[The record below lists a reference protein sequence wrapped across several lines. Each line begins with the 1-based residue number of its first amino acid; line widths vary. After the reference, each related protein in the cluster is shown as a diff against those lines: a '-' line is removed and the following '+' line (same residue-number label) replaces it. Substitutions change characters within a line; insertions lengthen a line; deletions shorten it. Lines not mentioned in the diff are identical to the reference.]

1 VKPNAK
7 RVVYFEPWPDPV
19 SEEILRRKPEIEIG
33 RLSSQAAE
41 AENLALLRRSHAYQ
55 IGAARDE
62 LPRYMWAED
71 ALLAQCPDLLIAS
84 SHGAGFDTIDLAA
97 CTRAG
102 VLAVNQAGGN
112 KEGVA
117 EHALAMMLTLSKKLI
132 NADRRMRR
140 SHDFRRAD
148 FIGNDLFGKT
158 LGVIGMGHIG
168 SRLTELCRSLF
179 RMRVLACDPYLD
191 AAAIAARGAEKT
203 SLDALLRES
212 DFVSIHCPRTA
223 ETENMIGR
231 AQFAAMKPNAYFV
244 NTARGGIHDE
254 AALQEALEQ
263 RRIAG
268 AGLDVWA
275 VEPPPL
281 DHPLLKRDDVLASPH
296 IAGVTRES
304 RKQTA
309 TIAAEQL
316 LDVLDGKRPPR
327 LLNPEVWPAYAKRFE
342 RVMGKAVKD

>member
-1 VKPNAK
+1 MKPNAI
-7 RVVYFEPWPDPV
+7 RVVYFEPWQDPV
-19 SEEILRRKPEIEIG
+19 SETILRKRPEIEIG
-33 RLSSQAAE
+33 RLSPKSAE
-41 AENLALLRRSHAYQ
+41 ADNLALLKSSHVYQ

-71 ALLAQCPDLLIAS
+71 GLLKQCPDLLVAS

-117 EHALAMMLTLSKKLI
+117 EHALAMLLTLSKKI
-132 NADRRMRR
+132 IQADRRMRR
-140 SHDFRRAD
+140 EHGFRRID
-148 FIGNDLFGKT
+148 FMGNDLVGHT
-158 LGVIGMGHIG
+158 LGIVGIGHIG
-168 SRLTELCRSLF
+168 TRLAELARGLF
-179 RMRVLACDPYLD
+179 RMRVLAYDPYLD
-191 AAAIAARGAEKT
+191 AEQVKARGAEKVE
-203 SLDALLRES
+203 LDELLRMS
-212 DFVSIHCPRTA
+212 DYVSVHCPRTK
-223 ETENMIGR
+223 ETENMLG
-231 AQFAAMKPNAYFV
+231 AVQFALMKPTAYFV

-254 AALQEALEQ
+254 KALQAALEGGRL
-263 RRIAG
+263 AG

-296 IAGVTRES
+296 IAGITRES
-304 RKQTA
+304 RKQIA
-309 TIAAEQL
+309 TVAAEQL
-316 LDVLDGKRPPR
+316 LEILEGKRPPR

-342 RVMGKAVKD
+342 RIMGKAVQE

>member
-1 VKPNAK
+1 VKPNAV
-7 RVVYFEPWPDPV
+7 RVVYFEPWQDPV
-19 SEEILRRKPEIEIG
+19 SEQILRRRPEIEIG
-33 RLSSQAAE
+33 RLSPTFSE
-41 AENLALLRRSHAYQ
+41 SDNLALLRRAHAYQ

-71 ALLAQCPDLLIAS
+71 GLLGQCPDLLVVS

-140 SHDFRRAD
+140 AHDFRRAD
-148 FIGNDLFGKT
+148 FIGNDLLGKT
-158 LGVIGMGHIG
+158 LGVVGIGHIG
-168 SRLTELCRSLF
+168 TRLAELCRGLF
-179 RMRVLACDPYLD
+179 GMRVLAFDPYLD
-191 AAAIAARGAEKT
+191 AGEIARRGAEKT
-203 SLDALLRES
+203 TLEVLLRES
-212 DFVSIHCPRTA
+212 DFVSVHCPRTA

-231 AQFAAMKPNAYFV
+231 PQFAAMKPTAYFI

-254 AALQEALEQ
+254 AALQEALE
-263 RRIAG
+263 RRALAG

-281 DHPLLKRDDVLASPH
+281 DHPLLGRDDVIASPH
-296 IAGVTRES
+296 IAGITRES
-304 RKQTA
+304 RRRIA

-316 LDVLDGKRPPR
+316 LEALDGRRPPR
-327 LLNPEVWPAYAKRFE
+327 LLNPEVWPAYARRFE
-342 RVMGKAVKD
+342 RIMGKAAED

>member
-1 VKPNAK
+1 MKPNAI
-7 RVVYFEPWPDPV
+7 RVVYFEPWQDPV
-19 SEEILRRKPEIEIG
+19 SEEILRRKPEIEIA
-33 RLSSQAAE
+33 RLSPKVSE
-41 AENLALLRRSHAYQ
+41 GENLTLLRRAHAYQ

-71 ALLAQCPDLLIAS
+71 GLLGQCPDLLVAS

-132 NADRRMRR
+132 NSDRRMRR
-140 SHDFRRAD
+140 AHDFRRAD
-148 FIGNDLFGKT
+148 FIGNDLVGKT
-158 LGVIGMGHIG
+158 LGVVGLGHVG
-168 SRLTELCRSLF
+168 TRLAEFCRGLF

-191 AAAIAARGAEKT
+191 AAEIGRRGAEKS

-212 DFVSIHCPRTA
+212 DFVSVHCPRTA

-231 AQFAAMKPNAYFV
+231 AQFAAMKPTAYFI

-254 AALQEALEQ
+254 AALQQTLEQ

-281 DHPLLKRDDVLASPH
+281 DHPLLQRDDVIASPH
-296 IAGVTRES
+296 IAGITRES
-304 RKQTA
+304 RKQIA

-316 LDVLDGKRPPR
+316 LVVLEGKRPPR

-342 RVMGKAVKD
+342 RIMGTAVKD